1 MGAGE
6 SNGGSKGATD
16 ALDFIVEDHEEFR
29 DLLDRY
35 EEVDADEHREKR
47 RLIDDLIPSVVRHS
61 VMEEEAFYPWVRSHA
76 PDLDDLV
83 LEEIEEH
90 HVIEILMA
98 ELTGM
103 DPEDERFDA
112 KVEVFAENLLHHL
125 HEEEDELF
133 PKLRE
138 KVDADELQ
146 ALTDDLRHAKE
157 RAPTEP
163 DPSRTAAG

>member
-6 SNGGSKGATD
+6 GNGGGGGTD
-16 ALDFIVEDHEEFR
+16 ALDFIIEDHEDFR
-29 DLLDRY
+29 DLLDNY
-35 EEVDADEHREKR
+35 EEIDPDEHREKR
-47 RLIDDLIPSVVRHS
+47 RLVDELIPAVVRHS

-76 PDLDDLV
+76 PDLEDMV

-98 ELTGM
+98 ELA
-103 DPEDERFDA
+103 DLDASDERFDA

-133 PKLRE
+133 PQVRD
-138 KVDADELQ
+138 KVDADELR
-146 ALTDDLRHAKE
+146 ALTDDLRKAKE
-157 RAPTEP
+157 RAPTDP
-163 DPSRTAAG
+163 DPSRTSAS